1 MSQKAATER
10 LEPMN
15 ALVGKWRT
23 EAHHASYPDVVRGHA
38 VFEWLDGGHFLV
50 LRWDVD
56 HPDFPNSISV
66 IGSIEPDADPT
77 MHYFDS
83 RGVARVYQFKA
94 TAQEW
99 GFSRDW
105 PGFSQRYTATFNED
119 RSEAGGPI
127 EKCLDDENWE
137 LDFPLRWIRIG

>member
-15 ALVGKWRT
+15 ALVGEWRT
-23 EAHHASYPDVVRGHA
+23 EGDHPIFGVVHGHA

-66 IGSIEPDADPT
+66 IGSIEPAAEPT

-83 RGVARVYQFKA
+83 RGVARVYQFQA
-94 TAQEW
+94 TADEW
-99 GFSRDW
+99 AFWRDW
-105 PGFSQRYTATFNED
+105 PGFSQRYTATFND
-119 RSEAGGPI
+119 DKSQAGGPI
-127 EKCLDDENWE
+127 EQSPDGDKWE
-137 LDFPLRWIRIG
+137 LDFPLTWIRIG

>member
-1 MSQKAATER
+1 MSQQAATES

-15 ALVGKWRT
+15 ALVGEWRS
-23 EAHHASYPDVVRGHA
+23 EARHSAYPDLVRGHA

-50 LRWDVD
+50 FRWNVD

-66 IGSIEPDADPT
+66 IGSVEEGAEPT

-83 RGVARVYQFKA
+83 RGVARVYEFHA
-94 TAQEW
+94 TDSEW

-105 PGFSQRYTATFNED
+105 PGFSQRYTATFND
-119 RSEAGGPI
+119 DKSEASGPI
-127 EKCLDDENWE
+127 EQSQDNEDWE
-137 LDFPLRWIRIG
+137 LDFPLRWIRIR